1 MKDNVPDHPFHSK
14 RVLDHILS
22 NKEHIENRSVD
33 AVMMHLAL
41 CHTVVID
48 KKKGTYNSSSPDE
61 IALLDGVKAQ
71 GYLFLGK
78 KEENNMVI

>member
-1 MKDNVPDHPFHSK
+1 
-14 RVLDHILS
+14 
-22 NKEHIENRSVD
+22 
-33 AVMMHLAL
+33 MMHLAL
-41 CHTVVID
+41 CYTVVID